1 MSVAFVL
8 APLVCG
14 VVLLVSG
21 LAKLRDAPAT
31 EAAFAAMPVPEVL
44 RSRAVIR
51 ALPVVE
57 LVLGA
62 LLVLTWGWVLAA
74 VSVLAVA
81 MFVVYWV
88 LVLVVLRRGEP
99 VDCGCF
105 GSVGDD
111 RVTGST
117 LARNT
122 VLLVLAGVAVA
133 FGSSGDGFIP
143 VLRDLS
149 TSDAAWLVMTA
160 ATVAAAVLVVGIGR
174 TSAPAEPVPD
184 EDLEDYE
191 RAPIPFALLED
202 ARGRQAT
209 LRLLASDGPQ
219 LLVFL
224 SSHCCVCVEVA
235 SQVLEWQSRLDPDR
249 IQLVFIE
256 DLAQLP
262 ETVTPPGIPAW
273 HDVERGATDVFAP
286 RGRPAAVLL
295 GSDGLLAG
303 GPVAGAPDVAA
314 FVDDVIAE
322 LEAAS
327 APNGERPQP
336 VEDGLHDLS
345 GHDLSGHDP
354 SGHDL
359 GGHDH
364 TALEEH
370 EHEHQH

>member
-122 VLLVLAGVAVA
+122 VLLVLSGMAVA
-133 FGSSGDGFIP
+133 FGAAGDGFIP
-143 VLRDLS
+143 ILRDLS

-160 ATVAAAVLVVGIGR
+160 AVVAAAVLVVGIGR
-174 TSAPAEPVPD
+174 SSALANPVPD
-184 EDLEDYE
+184 EGLEDYE

-209 LRLLASDGPQ
+209 LRLLASVGPQ

-224 SSHCCVCVEVA
+224 SSHCGVCVEVA
-235 SQVLEWQSRLDPDR
+235 SQVVEWQSRLDPVR
-249 IQLVFIE
+249 IQLVFVE

-262 ETVTPPGIPAW
+262 ATVTPPGIPAW

-295 GSDGLLAG
+295 GADGMLAG
-303 GPVAGAPDVAA
+303 GPVAGSIAVTEFVADIVPEQAAVDEAPGQV
-314 FVDDVIAE
+314 VYY
-322 LEAAS
+322 EA
-327 APNGERPQP
+327 
-336 VEDGLHDLS
+336 
-345 GHDLSGHDP
+345 DP
-354 SGHDL
+354 
-359 GGHDH
+359 HDH
-364 TALEEH
+364 DHAHGHGHAHHIENDH
-370 EHEHQH
+370 DHQH